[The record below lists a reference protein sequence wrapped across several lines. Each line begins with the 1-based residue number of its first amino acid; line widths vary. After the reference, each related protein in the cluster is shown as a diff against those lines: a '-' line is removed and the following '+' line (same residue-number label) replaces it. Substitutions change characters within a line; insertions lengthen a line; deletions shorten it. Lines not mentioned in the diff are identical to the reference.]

1 MTRDVCKPDGR
12 WVRVAADYAPPAGYI
27 LSPYKGGFRETL
39 LADLP
44 LTYTRVEGLPVLAR
58 FVGGVVYVARV
69 ATEAEVMDA
78 HRNGRY
84 TPMAADVRADRAAW
98 DRVAKMDAGR

>member
-1 MTRDVCKPDGR
+1 MTRGVYTPDGR
-12 WVRVAADYAPPAGYI
+12 GVGDAADGAPPAGYV

-69 ATEAEVMDA
+69 ATEAEAMDA